1 MLSSWTLMSTAV
13 TLEAQPLQTRLMEGE
28 DWQIFPDSPATRVG
42 EFMGQTLQ
50 SKECHL
56 EHQDPKSGPP
66 SLSLSLPPNRPQP
79 REQPL

>member
-1 MLSSWTLMSTAV
+1 MFH
-13 TLEAQPLQTRLMEGE
+13 
-28 DWQIFPDSPATRVG
+28 DRVG

-66 SLSLSLPPNRPQP
+66 SLSLSLPLSPTALTAYLCEPHDLSSAVMTAVL
-79 REQPL
+79 EHSDEMGHGAL